1 MDEST
6 SNNDHYS
13 HFDTKNKGWINERDV
28 YLALA
33 SVAPK
38 LADRHS
44 QELFALA
51 DVHSVG
57 QITHRHYSAT
67 VSELK
72 ERNLQV
78 T

>member
-6 SNNDHYS
+6 SHNDHYA
-13 HFDTKNKGWINERDV
+13 HFDTKDKGWINERDM

-44 QELFALA
+44 HDFFSLA

-57 QITHRHYSAT
+57 QITHRHHSAT

-72 ERNLQV
+72 KRNLQA